1 MDQRSTIT
9 SSGMKKCSMA
19 QIQTYNAHLRKKS
32 EMGITA
38 QGCHEILWQKK
49 MERRIGIM
57 WNHLWRDKGSG
68 ICGNHLIV
76 CKSTSTTEH
85 PLKTNDKSHGFGV

>member
-38 QGCHEILWQKK
+38 QGCHKILWQKNGEK
-49 MERRIGIM
+49 D
-57 WNHLWRDKGSG
+57 RDYVESF
-68 ICGNHLIV
+68 V
-76 CKSTSTTEH
+76 A
-85 PLKTNDKSHGFGV
+85 

>member
-32 EMGITA
+32 EMGSVTRSC
-38 QGCHEILWQKK
+38 GKK
-49 MERRIGIM
+49 MERRTGIM